1 MIFIK
6 EVIQDETKRE
16 NYMIKSCANQ
26 LFSAYSYIL
35 KDVFE
40 RPVKDFPLR
49 FAKYFVSVFEI
60 SCSCKEIM
68 KVVGHQQLYE
78 LMEQLLPT
86 LLNLEKLKE

>member
-1 MIFIK
+1 
-6 EVIQDETKRE
+6 
-16 NYMIKSCANQ
+16 MIKSSANH
-26 LFSAYSYIL
+26 LLSAYSYIL

-68 KVVGHQQLYE
+68 KVVGHQ
-78 LMEQLLPT
+78 
-86 LLNLEKLKE
+86 